1 METLFTTEFGL
12 WVDKRSSTDNT
23 IHESCRKSDIL
34 LQIEKPAESSNCGL
48 AYHVFCF
55 EDTVGYLPTID
66 PSGILTI
73 EN

>member
-1 METLFTTEFGL
+1 MKDVE
-12 WVDKRSSTDNT
+12 
-23 IHESCRKSDIL
+23 KSDIL